1 MILAFIGGYLLG
13 GLPTADLLAR
23 GAGVDLRSEG
33 SGNPGANNAMRLGG
47 RKLAAKVLVAELIKG
62 AVVVGFGWR
71 LSGDAGMA
79 VAGIGAVLGN
89 ILNPYRRFRG
99 GQGLAIAAGVLL
111 AAVPAAAAVG
121 IALVGSIVVVIRQ
134 SAPAALAA
142 LTGVVAVSIRLP
154 THPWGISDPAWSTVL
169 AIGVMAAITPKQLVK
184 IRGPGLSQSRG
195 SM

>member
-1 MILAFIGGYLLG
+1 MILAFVGGYLLG

-33 SGNPGANNAMRLGG
+33 SGNPGANNAMRVGG
-47 RKLAAKVLVAELIKG
+47 RNLAARILVTELIKG
-62 AVVVGFGWR
+62 ASVVAFGWR

-79 VAGIGAVLGN
+79 LAGIGAVLGN

-111 AAVPAAAAVG
+111 AAIPAAGAVG
-121 IALVGSIVVVIRQ
+121 VVLVGSIVVVVRR

-142 LTGVVAVSIRLP
+142 LAGVVAVAIWLP
-154 THPWGISDPAWSTVL
+154 AHPWGISDPGWSTML
-169 AIGVMAAITPKQLVK
+169 AIGVTTAITPKQLVK
-184 IRGPGLSQSRG
+184 IRGLGRPQSRASG
-195 SM
+195 